1 LVAAIGEYQFNE
13 WQNGTTM
20 KFVKSNQSVFVAQR
34 IIVHAVQVAERRRK
48 LASHIVAGFI
58 AANHLRPEKT
68 LETPMNYPLSLQD
81 NSHFRSRTRHDAPG

>member
-1 LVAAIGEYQFNE
+1 MAPDERKLFSAADE
-13 WQNGTTM
+13 T
-20 KFVKSNQSVFVAQR
+20 R
-34 IIVHAVQVAERRRK
+34 IYVAERRRK